1 MRRLHYSK
9 IEGEMNEITRKIQEL
24 RGQEQG
30 TVSPQEEKAFKS
42 RLKTLLVVVPAVGS
56 AFLLGYLLG
65 RTQGTFK
72 RQQQLR
78 LATGLNQDRVYVAV
92 VPERL
97 FEAKVVARE
106 LERAVKEAD
115 TPAAAASSTWLQRF
129 HADTMGTGAA
139 KPQPRSGR
147 RRQKQALLMPPSVA
161 SSGTFSSAGN
171 RRRSDRLSERIAELC
186 GHGS

>member
-78 LATGLNQDRVYVAV
+78 LATGLNQ
-92 VPERL
+92 
-97 FEAKVVARE
+97 E
-106 LERAVKEAD
+106 LVGWHGCGSR
-115 TPAAAASSTWLQRF
+115 QRNDEN
-129 HADTMGTGAA
+129 H
-139 KPQPRSGR
+139 
-147 RRQKQALLMPPSVA
+147 
-161 SSGTFSSAGN
+161 
-171 RRRSDRLSERIAELC
+171 
-186 GHGS
+186 